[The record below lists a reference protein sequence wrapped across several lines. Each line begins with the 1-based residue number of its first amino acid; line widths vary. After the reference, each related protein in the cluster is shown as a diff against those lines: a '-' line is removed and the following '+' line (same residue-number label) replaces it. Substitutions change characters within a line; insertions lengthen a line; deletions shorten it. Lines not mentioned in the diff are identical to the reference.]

1 MNYSASEVSLQ
12 IIRDPGLDI
21 IAVHLVEPHQV
32 THQQASRS
40 DNGRTPRLVL
50 SYHDD
55 WLLRK
60 DQTRQENCLRALL
73 LCDDDVQSEHVRYAV
88 VGEDVVYPLA
98 LQHVLPHLQ
107 RNYLNS
113 CRVQGERVLI
123 RIRSV
128 VVDAVELTC
137 LSLLWD

>member
-1 MNYSASEVSLQ
+1 MIYSASEVSLQ

-32 THQQASRS
+32 THQQAGRS

-128 VVDAVELTC
+128 VVDAIELTC